1 MIQSI
6 ASSEVIFQRLFLFA
20 RGGSPAPKDMDILLQ
35 PLSFAKCPNSD
46 EPRVNRFRLGVA
58 ISFPSLLPLLVL
70 ALPACLPACPSFPP
84 SPFSHVFDRI
94 YGSPGLF
101 ASFVSSPSSSSSFLF
116 FCILAVAASDR
127 EL

>member
-20 RGGSPAPKDMDILLQ
+20 RGGSPAPKDMDILLR

-70 ALPACLPACPSFPP
+70 ALPACLPACLPARLFPLPP
-84 SPFSHVFDRI
+84 SLMFLIEYMGRRG
-94 YGSPGLF
+94 YLLL
-101 ASFVSSPSSSSSFLF
+101 SFLLLLLLLLF
-116 FCILAVAASDR
+116 FFLHLSCR
-127 EL
+127 RQ